1 MKFEFQHKITVEE
14 LSEICYAVTP
24 ANQGLLNRGMEV
36 PVIIVKKGHQ
46 GYWKTNA
53 TTKSMNN
60 LMERNILDFGV
71 GSVDVVA
78 IMQDQ
83 SILGNFRILDF
94 YNSKGNS

>member
-1 MKFEFQHKITVEE
+1 M
-14 LSEICYAVTP
+14 C
-24 ANQGLLNRGMEV
+24 
-36 PVIIVKKGHQ
+36 VIYLWESNFVVWPHQ

-83 SILGNFRILDF
+83 SVSGHYGILEF
-94 YNSKGNS
+94 YNNKVK

>member
-1 MKFEFQHKITVEE
+1 MKFEYKHEITVEE
-14 LSEICYAVTP
+14 LPECCYAVTP
-24 ANQGLLNRGMEV
+24 VNQGQLDMGMEV
-36 PVIIVKKGHQ
+36 PFIIVKKGHQ

-60 LMERNILDFGV
+60 LMERNKLDFGV

-83 SILGNFRILDF
+83 SVSGHYGILEF
-94 YNSKGNS
+94 YNNKVNN

>member
-1 MKFEFQHKITVEE
+1 MKYQYKQKLAINDLPNV
-14 LSEICYAVTP
+14 CYSVQP
-24 ANQGLLNRGMEV
+24 MYQGQLDMGMEV

-71 GSVDVVA
+71 SSVDVVK

-83 SILGNFRILDF
+83 SVSGHYGILEF
-94 YNSKGNS
+94 YNNKVK